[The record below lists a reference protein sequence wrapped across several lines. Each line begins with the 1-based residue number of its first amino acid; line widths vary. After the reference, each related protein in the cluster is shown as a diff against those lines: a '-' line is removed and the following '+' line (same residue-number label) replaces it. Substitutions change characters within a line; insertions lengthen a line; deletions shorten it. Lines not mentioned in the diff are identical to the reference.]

1 MPVKL
6 FEIITATA
14 QEQSA
19 QVAMSITRKNA
30 RDTTIE
36 AMEEITKEVVIIVEM
51 GGGVVVAAMAVA
63 TVANTAVAVD
73 TNREVIMDP
82 EAIKADK
89 VIITHIEEAVEVEEA
104 IDRISRTAAVMVV
117 VTALARMVPQ
127 VAMVRITV
135 LMEAVMVLEAT
146 AQVAQEVIIIVTIK
160 VRVIVVVQT
169 QIQATGVRDST
180 AVVGHMVVNQ
190 IRINNGA
197 VQTVVG
203 VATTT
208 TIIVEVEA
216 VTVEVVTVTKKLCPE
231 KNSTW
236 NNS

>member
-1 MPVKL
+1 M
-6 FEIITATA
+6 
-14 QEQSA
+14 
-19 QVAMSITRKNA
+19 
-30 RDTTIE
+30 
-36 AMEEITKEVVIIVEM
+36 
-51 GGGVVVAAMAVA
+51 VAAMAVA

-216 VTVEVVTVTKKLCPE
+216 VTVEVVTVTKKLCPD